1 MGKSTISMGKST
13 ISMADAFVELAAKD
27 LPLPGSRATW
37 DEEAAPGLASWST
50 MGHPETVGFHFPP

>member
-1 MGKSTISMGKST
+1 MGKST